1 MKESTIKDLFKKL
14 IDAENRHDLP
24 AVRAFVYEHEK
35 VGDAIPTRAER
46 PGHLVIPGPET
57 IAGIQFDFHLVKH
70 AETEDALVIG
80 IPHAGILIVQD
91 LINNR
96 VHAFLGERSLNDWIV
111 ALENFQKL
119 PYDRILPGHGFP
131 GGPDLFNSMIQYLH
145 VSLNALTGTLIG
157 LLMDARG
164 ECS

>member
-1 MKESTIKDLFKKL
+1 MGSSDMKESGIIVNRFKRLAIVIVATLVVLPANGIAVAQATKEREIKDLFKKL

-24 AVRAFVYEHEK
+24 AVRALVYEHEK

-80 IPHAGILIVQD
+80 IPHAGILIVQN
-91 LINNR
+91 LINK
-96 VHAFLGERSLNDWIV
+96 VHAFLDERS
-111 ALENFQKL
+111 
-119 PYDRILPGHGFP
+119 
-131 GGPDLFNSMIQYLH
+131 
-145 VSLNALTGTLIG
+145 
-157 LLMDARG
+157 
-164 ECS
+164 

>member
-1 MKESTIKDLFKKL
+1 M
-14 IDAENRHDLP
+14 
-24 AVRAFVYEHEK
+24 
-35 VGDAIPTRAER
+35 
-46 PGHLVIPGPET
+46 
-57 IAGIQFDFHLVKH
+57 
-70 AETEDALVIG
+70 IG

-111 ALENFQKL
+111 ALENFQKP
-119 PYDRILPGHGFP
+119 PYDRILPGYGFP